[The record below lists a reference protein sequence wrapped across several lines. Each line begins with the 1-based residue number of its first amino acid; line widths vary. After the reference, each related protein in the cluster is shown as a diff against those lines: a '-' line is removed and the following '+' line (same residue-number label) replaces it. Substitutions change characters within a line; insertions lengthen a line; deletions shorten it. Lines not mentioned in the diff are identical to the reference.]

1 MSNDQ
6 KKKSPFSSRKFRHG
20 SLAVL
25 MVAAVILVTV
35 LLNVVVSTLDNLWGL
50 KYDLSNNKL
59 YTISAQTKKVV
70 QAVQKDVK
78 IYALMQ
84 TGSES
89 TTVEN
94 LLENYRKL
102 APDYIEVTVVDPVKN
117 PTFAKQFTQES
128 LSTNSVIVTNGDGSR
143 YRIIDQYDMYEFG
156 YNSSYQPYLKSF
168 IGEQKLTNAISF
180 VTADEVNNAYFL
192 SGHQEA
198 SVSDLGYLTDYIEGE
213 NLVVDSVSV
222 TDLDKLKKGDI
233 LIIAAPRNDL
243 SEDERLAIKA
253 FLEDDGYML
262 YLTDATCPALPGFES
277 LLDLYGVKVDHT
289 LVVEGDEGQ
298 YYRSPAYLVPT
309 IEQHDVTAGLTANEQ
324 VAVLPYATSLSL
336 PAVEK
341 NEIEVKPLLTSS
353 RKSYAKVNL
362 ESTETEKEEG
372 DLDGPLTVALA
383 LRKVDA
389 NGNDAG
395 GKIAVFGGAG
405 FVTSSSF
412 YGISGNTDLLLGAIR
427 WMNGEADTVTIVGK
441 NLMTNSLRFN
451 STAEMYTMAGIAV
464 IVMPLLVLAAGF
476 VVWLRRRH
484 L

>member
-1 MSNDQ
+1 M
-6 KKKSPFSSRKFRHG
+6 
-20 SLAVL
+20 
-25 MVAAVILVTV
+25 
-35 LLNVVVSTLDNLWGL
+35 
-50 KYDLSNNKL
+50 
-59 YTISAQTKKVV
+59 
-70 QAVQKDVK
+70 
-78 IYALMQ
+78 
-84 TGSES
+84 
-89 TTVEN
+89 
-94 LLENYRKL
+94 
-102 APDYIEVTVVDPVKN
+102 
-117 PTFAKQFTQES
+117 
-128 LSTNSVIVTNGDGSR
+128 
-143 YRIIDQYDMYEFG
+143 
-156 YNSSYQPYLKSF
+156 
-168 IGEQKLTNAISF
+168 
-180 VTADEVNNAYFL
+180 
-192 SGHQEA
+192 
-198 SVSDLGYLTDYIEGE
+198 
-213 NLVVDSVSV
+213 
-222 TDLDKLKKGDI
+222 
-233 LIIAAPRNDL
+233 
-243 SEDERLAIKA
+243 
-253 FLEDDGYML
+253 
-262 YLTDATCPALPGFES
+262 
-277 LLDLYGVKVDHT
+277 
-289 LVVEGDEGQ
+289 VVEGDEGQ